1 MTPSFR
7 RNPGLPLKRT
17 EKGESDH
24 EVTDPALREWLKSR
38 AMPSAVLPPSGLSR
52 VSPSQAKP
60 AATIAR
66 KA

>member
-24 EVTDPALREWLKSR
+24 EVTDPALREWLKSLAI
-38 AMPSAVLPPSGLSR
+38 AMAPR
-52 VSPSQAKP
+52 
-60 AATIAR
+60 
-66 KA
+66 